1 VATKAFL
8 RLTNP
13 RGVNVAPGAAPEAR
27 YQGWITVFNFQAE
40 VGPSGKESQLTVS
53 KPMDS
58 ASTKLRRMR
67 DRNEDQPCAGLIDVV
82 QETPRGER
90 SVYRYT
96 LSGVMVRDVIVQP
109 PAKIADTSE
118 RNIDPIEVVKFKCDR
133 IVAPQVLMS

>member
-1 VATKAFL
+1 VSTKVFL

-13 RGVNVAPGAAPEAR
+13 RGVNIAPGSAAEAR
-27 YQGWITVFNFQAE
+27 YQGWMPVFNFEAE

-53 KPMDS
+53 KPMDG

-67 DRNEDQPCAGLIDVV
+67 DRNEDQPCAGLMDVV

-96 LSGVMVRDVIVQP
+96 LSGVMVNDVIVQP
-109 PAKIADTSE
+109 PLKIQDASRRTIDT
-118 RNIDPIEVVKFKCDR
+118 IEVVKFKCDR
-133 IVAPQVLMS
+133 LAAPQVLMA